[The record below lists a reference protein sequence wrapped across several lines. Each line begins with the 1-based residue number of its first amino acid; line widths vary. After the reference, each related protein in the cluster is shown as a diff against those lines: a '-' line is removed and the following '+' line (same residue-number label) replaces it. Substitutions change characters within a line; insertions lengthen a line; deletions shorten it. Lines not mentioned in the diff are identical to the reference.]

1 MEPKKDDLR
10 DWEEPF
16 HEDAEEKRDDRH
28 YYRNL
33 ILRSVST
40 FCIGSILMAFFQAF
54 GFGGLLVC
62 LALCGFC
69 VLYMLCL

>member
-1 MEPKKDDLR
+1 MEPKQNDLR

-16 HEDAEEKRDDRH
+16 REDAEKKRDDRH

-54 GFGGLLVC
+54 GLGGLLVG

-69 VLYMLCL
+69 VLYMRCL